1 VRKADLAR
9 RGRADDAL
17 IALVILGAQPAE
29 PVAHQLGET
38 GVVGVGFLFARPP
51 LERPEVQE
59 GRRGGR
65 TEQGAVGAE
74 RVLEVAVAAPIP
86 GCRSTRD
93 GRRPAAAARRR
104 SVASGWSTRRYRRP
118 MAMPAPGDTIPCYL
132 RTPVLR
138 ATKLRRAEPV
148 RASGAGVVGGSESS
162 SWWSWPAAT

>member
-1 VRKADLAR
+1 MRATDLAR

-65 TEQGAVGAE
+65 TEQGAVGGE

-86 GCRSTRD
+86 RVQVHTRWA
-93 GRRPAAAARRR
+93 PPRR
-104 SVASGWSTRRYRRP
+104 SGTAKVCGQRLEYPPLPSTH
-118 MAMPAPGDTIPCYL
+118 GDA
-132 RTPVLR
+132 R
-138 ATKLRRAEPV
+138 AR
-148 RASGAGVVGGSESS
+148 
-162 SWWSWPAAT
+162 